1 MIMMMMMVVG
11 VVVMVTI
18 LMILM
23 IQMMV
28 IMILNDEM
36 NNYFG
41 LFWIGGIPHFWTT
54 HIPFMST

>member
-1 MIMMMMMVVG
+1 MMV

-23 IQMMV
+23 ILMMV
-28 IMILNDEM
+28 IMILNHEM
-36 NNYFG
+36 NNYYG

-54 HIPFMST
+54 HIPFMFT

>member
-1 MIMMMMMVVG
+1 MIMMMMMMVVV

-18 LMILM
+18 LRILR
-23 IQMMV
+23 MV